1 MVKAHIYL
9 EGGGGKD
16 LNSRCREG
24 FNRLLKKCG
33 FEGRMPKL
41 TASGGRDSVYNDFKT
56 AHAGAASQD
65 YVAMLVDS
73 EDTVGD
79 VHSPWAHLL
88 QVDGW
93 SVPAGATDEQVL
105 LMTTCMETWI
115 AADGNALSA
124 HYGKCLQVSALPA
137 VSNLESKD
145 RFTVQRSL
153 THATR
158 DCVGPYEKGKKSYE
172 MLGKIN
178 PTSIESLLPSFKRAR
193 DILDG
198 KL

>member
-56 AHAGAASQD
+56 AHAGASSQD
-65 YVAMLVDS
+65 YIAMLVDS
-73 EDTVGD
+73 EDTVKD
-79 VHSPWAHLL
+79 VHSPWAHLHQL
-88 QVDGW
+88 GGW
-93 SVPAGATDEQVL
+93 SVPTGATDEQVL

-115 AADGNALSA
+115 VADRNALSV

-145 RFTVQRSL
+145 RFTVQKDL

-158 DCVGPYEKGKKSYE
+158 DCIGPYEKGGKSYE
-172 MLGKIN
+172 ILGEIN
-178 PTSIESLLPSFKRAR
+178 PASIEPLLPSFKRAR